1 MLRGVSSFNHVD
13 EDLSNSAPSTPKSSK
28 KKQPS
33 SNSKNPYSSRG
44 LEKFT
49 SVLSDLEA
57 RKEKIMA
64 KKGLNGNSGT
74 MVRFM
79 YSNSQDWIPIV
90 VRVREENTTNN
101 SKSNPASPKKTAPA
115 LPKLKELSPTPPSPK
130 PQPQPQPKLKE
141 LSSPKPKEEAKQEKK
156 VIKKRVS
163 WIEGEG
169 GKRRGEWWKLRPSYF
184 MLVVMLLILVCLVMF
199 GKVFAICCTAVW
211 WYLVPN
217 FNGADESGNTKRRS
231 LSKDYVRKLS
241 DKRLSAAAAGSG
253 GAQELASPRANG
265 SLGKRG

>member
-13 EDLSNSAPSTPKSSK
+13 DDLPNSTPSTPKSSK
-28 KKQPS
+28 KKQQS

-101 SKSNPASPKKTAPA
+101 SKSNPASPKKTAP
-115 LPKLKELSPTPPSPK
+115 KLKELSSAPSSPK
-130 PQPQPQPKLKE
+130 AQPKLKE
-141 LSSPKPKEEAKQEKK
+141 LSSPTLLSPKPKEEAQQEKK
-156 VIKKRVS
+156 VKKRVS

-184 MLVVMLLILVCLVMF
+184 MLVVVLLILVCLVVF

-217 FNGADESGNTKRRS
+217 FSGADESGNARRRS

-241 DKRLSAAAAGSG
+241 DKRLSAAAGGG